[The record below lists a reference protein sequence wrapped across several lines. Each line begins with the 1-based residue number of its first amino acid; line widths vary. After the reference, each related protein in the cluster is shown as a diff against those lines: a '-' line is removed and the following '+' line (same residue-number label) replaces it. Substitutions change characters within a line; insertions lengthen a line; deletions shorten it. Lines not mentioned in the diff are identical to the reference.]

1 MIGFIVVWKPEYNY
15 ERVMTTRVKQVFE
28 VVLFLGFPLWIF
40 PASRFYP
47 FSLVQLDATSARKIC
62 VLDMTET

>member
-1 MIGFIVVWKPEYNY
+1 MY

-47 FSLVQLDATSARKIC
+47 LSLVQLDATSARKIC